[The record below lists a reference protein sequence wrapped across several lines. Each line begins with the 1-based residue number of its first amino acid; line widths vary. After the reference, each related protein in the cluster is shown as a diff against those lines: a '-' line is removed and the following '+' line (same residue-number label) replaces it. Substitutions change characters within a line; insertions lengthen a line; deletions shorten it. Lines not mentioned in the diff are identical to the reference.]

1 MDVSDLDAHHS
12 YATERIQY
20 LAPDLSTADLAPQ
33 PLAQFGRWYG
43 EARAAGVAEPN
54 AMVLATVGSDGA
66 ASARTVLL
74 KQADARGFVFYTNY
88 GSRKAVEIGDHG
100 PVALCF
106 AWIPLHRQV
115 SIRGFAERVSRSE
128 TAEYFAQRPW
138 DSRIGAW
145 VSHQSKPLDDRHDL
159 DARWA
164 ELAARWPD
172 HGSLDDVPVPEH
184 WGGFVVR
191 AVEVEFWQGRPSR
204 LHDRLVYSPRSSSPR
219 SASSSTPHVT
229 SGPAQPAP
237 SGPPALDDPDGW
249 RVSRRQP

>member
-1 MDVSDLDAHHS
+1 MDVSDLDAHLS

-20 LAPDLSTADLAPQ
+20 LAPDLSAADLAPH
-33 PLAQFGRWYG
+33 PLAQFERWYG

-74 KQADARGFVFYTNY
+74 KQVDARGFVFYTNY

-145 VSHQSKPLDDRHDL
+145 ASHQSQPLDDRHDL

-191 AVEVEFWQGRPSR
+191 AVEVEFWQGMPSR
-204 LHDRLVYSPRSSSPR
+204 LHDRLVYSPRS
-219 SASSSTPHVT
+219 ASSSTPRAT
-229 SGPAQPAP
+229 SGPAQPVP
-237 SGPPALDDPDGW
+237 SGPPALDDPGGW